1 MNSTIPTEYQ
11 HGQFFSRVRERFHIY
26 GTREESDGTV
36 FQIKCNGCGKELC
49 YDWLKKPHDQN
60 CIEFGRQ
67 LKQKLFTVRTHR
79 KCKGQIAQTPTSV
92 TNNINNI
99 TNNNITNIQ
108 NIVIVNLPAVTRKGS
123 TDVPLMCSDIPLPDG
138 KTVQA
143 LLDNPETAVPN
154 FVKERYFTTD
164 EPSITQPNS
173 AKTLVKV
180 VHRDQNG
187 NHWVEAPFDRTVDNL
202 VYNTLD
208 TLDDDFNAMRN
219 ANFKDWKKR
228 EGLTATVGFDKT
240 DAYEKMQSDVA
251 DVLKNHGPPYPV
263 DN

>member
-1 MNSTIPTEYQ
+1 MQPAPPEYT
-11 HGQFFSRVRERFHIY
+11 HGIFFERPRRRFEIC
-26 GTREESDGTV
+26 GTRQDTDGT
-36 FQIKCNGCGKELC
+36 ILILKCRGCNHELN
-49 YDWLKKPHDQN
+49 YSWLKKKPEENWTGD
-60 CIEFGRQ
+60 FGKRVKHR
-67 LKQKLFTVRTHR
+67 LNTNHTHR
-79 KCKGQIAQTPTSV
+79 KCKGQIAQTATSV
-92 TNNINNI
+92 TNI
-99 TNNNITNIQ
+99 NNITNIQ

>member
-1 MNSTIPTEYQ
+1 MQPAPREYT
-11 HGQFFSRVRERFHIY
+11 HGIFFERPRRRFDIC
-26 GTREESDGTV
+26 GTRQETDGT
-36 FQIKCNGCGKELC
+36 ILILKCRECNHELN
-49 YDWLKKPHDQN
+49 YSWLKKKPEDTWTGDFGKRVKLNLNSNRAHRRCRNQN
-60 CIEFGRQ
+60 TQ
-67 LKQKLFTVRTHR
+67 
-79 KCKGQIAQTPTSV
+79 APASNSV
-92 TNNINNI
+92 TNNITNI
-99 TNNNITNIQ
+99 NNNINNI

-138 KTVQA
+138 KTVKA

-154 FVKERYFTTD
+154 FVKERYFATE

-173 AKTLVKV
+173 AKTLVKI

-187 NHWVEAPFDRTVDNL
+187 NHWVEAPFDRTVDNI

-208 TLDDDFNAMRN
+208 TLDDDFHAMRN

-228 EGLTATVGFDKT
+228 EGLTATIGFDKT

-251 DVLKNHGPPYPV
+251 DVLKNHGAPFS
-263 DN
+263 